1 LSDHRYLAGWATFG
15 RTGPTTGAFN
25 RSALYSFLQRI
36 NAYLV
41 RWLSKK
47 YRRLRGFKKVKA
59 FWDAI
64 TTRCPRLFAHWAWI
78 RTFW

>member
-1 LSDHRYLAGWATFG
+1 
-15 RTGPTTGAFN
+15 
-25 RSALYSFLQRI
+25 
-36 NAYLV
+36 V